1 MWRTA
6 SGLPRLLLERQPR
19 TSERLSMLC
28 FLVAALQQTSTL
40 FVLPSQWSE
49 DGCTQAMPLL
59 SSRGTCVQALWLSLD
74 RKFSLLTGHAAYPAY
89 PMLSG
94 HGLADITSE
103 ICLPRTFSPTCR
115 HTPVHV
121 LNWLSSMF
129 TNPAN
134 WQVKPASNP
143 KFPGT
148 RPASTCFF
156 VVQGDPCAF
165 PFMSCSCTSRSGPCR
180 ACK

>member
-74 RKFSLLTGHAAYPAY
+74 RKFSLLTGHAAYHAY

-94 HGLADITSE
+94 HGLAD
-103 ICLPRTFSPTCR
+103 LPSRNLLATHLLTDLPTY
-115 HTPVHV
+115 T
-121 LNWLSSMF
+121 
-129 TNPAN
+129 
-134 WQVKPASNP
+134 
-143 KFPGT
+143 
-148 RPASTCFF
+148 
-156 VVQGDPCAF
+156 
-165 PFMSCSCTSRSGPCR
+165 CSCAQLAEQHVHQPGKLASQ
-180 ACK
+180 ACIEP